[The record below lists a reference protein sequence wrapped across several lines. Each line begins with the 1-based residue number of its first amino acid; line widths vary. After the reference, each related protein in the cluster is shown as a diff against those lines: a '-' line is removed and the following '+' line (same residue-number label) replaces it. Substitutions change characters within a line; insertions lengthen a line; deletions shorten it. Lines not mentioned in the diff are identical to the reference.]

1 MNIKEL
7 KYQTFEY
14 ICYRIYQFHLQNKPE
29 DIKKEF
35 NIIRLTNLL
44 FLISGINKE
53 NHLFD
58 IFRFQGWFY
67 GHMDPDIYNEY
78 SKKDLI
84 FKEEPIID
92 DPEIKRM
99 VDSCI
104 DKMIKEHPQTLLY
117 NKWNL
122 INLCKAHHSYVIYAV
137 RLKRYYEDMDKEIL
151 INEPK
156 YFK

>member
-44 FLISGINKE
+44 FLISGIDKE

-84 FKEEPIID
+84 FKEICTID
-92 DPEIKRM
+92 NLDIKNK

-122 INLCKAHHSYVIYAV
+122 INLCKAHHSYDIYAV